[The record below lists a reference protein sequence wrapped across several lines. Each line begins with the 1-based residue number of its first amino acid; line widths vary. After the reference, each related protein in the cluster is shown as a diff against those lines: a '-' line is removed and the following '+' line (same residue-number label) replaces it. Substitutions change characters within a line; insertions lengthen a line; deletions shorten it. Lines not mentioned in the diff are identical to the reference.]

1 MTFDGGQLVVE
12 GDLQW
17 KMTSGEKQPWDQT
30 LPPEF
35 ALPQTAISVNLLPNL
50 TKLD

>member
-17 KMTSGEKQPWDQT
+17 KVTSGEKQPWDET
-30 LPPEF
+30 LPPDF
-35 ALPQTAISVNLLPNL
+35 ALPQTGNFSQFIAKPY
-50 TKLD
+50 